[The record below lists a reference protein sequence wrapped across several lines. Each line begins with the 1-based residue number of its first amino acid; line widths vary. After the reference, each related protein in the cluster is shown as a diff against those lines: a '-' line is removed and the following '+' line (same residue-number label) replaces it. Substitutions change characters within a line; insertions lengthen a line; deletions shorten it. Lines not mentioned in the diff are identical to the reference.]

1 MTAHTLRLSRAVDTV
16 QELTG
21 TELLELAAA
30 VAARQLAIHRDT
42 LAALWL
48 AEDELNPEHEEA
60 IGTDVHMG
68 VREAIVRLDGG
79 TGDGRERINEVAD
92 LYED

>member
-42 LAALWL
+42 LAAR
-48 AEDELNPEHEEA
+48 ARA
-60 IGTDVHMG
+60 
-68 VREAIVRLDGG
+68 
-79 TGDGRERINEVAD
+79 ERIGRAPKGT
-92 LYED
+92 